1 MIRILDRPWLLALGL
16 VAVLSLAA
24 VACEDE
30 DKDKTPTDG
39 GTPSGEVT
47 PGPGVTDTEIK
58 LGTTNDLAGTGGTPY
73 GVITTAML
81 AFLAKVNE
89 EDGGICGRNVNLIAE
104 DDQYASAQALEKTR
118 KLVEQ
123 DQVLGIVSALGT
135 GAHLGAVDYLNDPNG
150 DGDTAD
156 GIPDMLVS
164 TGFSGWGDFENWPW
178 TTGYIPDYLSDGRI
192 LAEYINDNHAGENVG
207 ILYQNDPFG
216 EDYLKAIKD
225 NLADASLLVSEQSY
239 EPGAPDVSG
248 QVLNIQNDGA
258 EVVVLASVPNQT
270 ANARVS
276 ANTQDYQPTWLQS
289 YVNAPTSVAAL
300 IGGGTDPEQM
310 ADGFAVLQ
318 GTIGTNYLLD
328 AIGDADDPAMVEHA
342 RIMGEFSGPG
352 VSTLSVYGQSLA
364 ETLVDI
370 LGRACDNLTRSGLQ
384 DAVESTQG
392 FSSTLM
398 YPGIEVNLG
407 PEDHYAIQA
416 LQPVQIEA
424 DGTLTPLG
432 GVLAAE

>member
-135 GAHLGAVDYLNDPNG
+135 GAHLGAVDYLNDP
-150 DGDTAD
+150 
-156 GIPDMLVS
+156 P
-164 TGFSGWGDFENWPW
+164 
-178 TTGYIPDYLSDGRI
+178 
-192 LAEYINDNHAGENVG
+192 AG
-207 ILYQNDPFG
+207 
-216 EDYLKAIKD
+216 A
-225 NLADASLLVSEQSY
+225 
-239 EPGAPDVSG
+239 
-248 QVLNIQNDGA
+248 
-258 EVVVLASVPNQT
+258 
-270 ANARVS
+270 
-276 ANTQDYQPTWLQS
+276 
-289 YVNAPTSVAAL
+289 TSR
-300 IGGGTDPEQM
+300 T
-310 ADGFAVLQ
+310 
-318 GTIGTNYLLD
+318 
-328 AIGDADDPAMVEHA
+328 
-342 RIMGEFSGPG
+342 GPG
-352 VSTLSVYGQSLA
+352 PPATSPT
-364 ETLVDI
+364 T
-370 LGRACDNLTRSGLQ
+370 
-384 DAVESTQG
+384 
-392 FSSTLM
+392 
-398 YPGIEVNLG
+398 
-407 PEDHYAIQA
+407 
-416 LQPVQIEA
+416 
-424 DGTLTPLG
+424 
-432 GVLAAE
+432 

>member
-1 MIRILDRPWLLALGL
+1 
-16 VAVLSLAA
+16 
-24 VACEDE
+24 VACEDD
-30 DKDKTPTDG
+30 DKDGTTPAADE
-39 GTPSGEVT
+39 TPSGDVT
-47 PGPGVTDTEIK
+47 PGPGVSDTEIK
-58 LGTTNDLAGTGGTPY
+58 LGTTNDLAGSGGTPY
-73 GVITTAML
+73 GPISTAML
-81 AFLAKVNE
+81 AFLAKVNQ
-89 EDGGICGRNVNLIAE
+89 EDGGVCDRNINLIAE
-104 DDQYASAQALEKTR
+104 DDQYAAAQSLEKTR

-156 GIPDMLVS
+156 GVPDLLVS
-164 TGFSGWGDFENWPW
+164 TGFSGWGDYQTWPW
-178 TTGYIPDYLSDGRI
+178 TTGYIPDYVSDGRI
-192 LAEYINDNHAGENVG
+192 LAQYINDNHAGEMVG

-216 EDYLKAIKD
+216 QDYLNSIKD
-225 NLADASLLVSEQSY
+225 NLADPALLVSEQSY

-248 QVLNIQNDGA
+248 QVLNIENDGA

-270 ANARVS
+270 ANAIIS
-276 ANTQDYQPTWLQS
+276 ANTQGFNPQWVQS
-289 YVNAPTSVAAL
+289 YVNAPTSVASL
-300 IGGGTDPEQM
+300 IGGGTEPDEIGE
-310 ADGFAVLQ
+310 GFALLEGVV
-318 GTIGTNYLLD
+318 GTNYLLD
-328 AIGDADDPAMVEHA
+328 AIGDAGEPAMVEHA
-342 RIMGEFSGPG
+342 RIMAEFNGPG

-370 LGRACDNLTRSGLQ
+370 LSRSCDNLTRRGLQ

-432 GVLAAE
+432 DVLAAE